1 MRIKRR
7 LVKEPVIVL
16 FVNHLFRDLDLR
28 VLSVKLVLEFLHVK
42 DGGYW
47 RLLR

>member
-7 LVKEPVIVL
+7 LVKEPIIVL
-16 FVNHLFRDLDLR
+16 FVNHLFRDLDLQ
-28 VLSVKLVLEFLHVK
+28 VLSVKLVLEFLHVQ
-42 DGGYW
+42 DRGHW